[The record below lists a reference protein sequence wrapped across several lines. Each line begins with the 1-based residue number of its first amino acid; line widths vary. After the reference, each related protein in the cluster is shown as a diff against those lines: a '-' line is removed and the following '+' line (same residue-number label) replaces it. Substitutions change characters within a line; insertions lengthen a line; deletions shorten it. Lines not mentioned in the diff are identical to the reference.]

1 MIKVF
6 ESFDL
11 ATVGHV
17 KSVLEAHGIRTF
29 LKNQYASGALGEL
42 PFVEI
47 APQLFVLDPDDLPE
61 ANRVLRELGLHE
73 DSRADLADDD
83 LAEDD
88 PGDDK

>member
-17 KSVLEAHGIRTF
+17 KSVLEAHGIRSF

-61 ANRVLRELGLHE
+61 ANRILRELGLDE
-73 DSRADLADDD
+73 DSGRDRADDD
-83 LAEDD
+83 DSNDD
-88 PGDDK
+88 E